1 MKVTT
6 TATIVVRDVD
16 VARSV
21 FRIVRSDT
29 YSSVRDSMRSNYELG
44 RVPRGVEVSWPVVQ
58 MGISVFLTSTAAR
71 EVARKFPKLGTYIA
85 ELALAPGQGFNV
97 AETGQP
103 LHLTTW
109 ADPVKLRD
117 AVVDVEAI

>member
-1 MKVTT
+1 MRVT
-6 TATIVVRDVD
+6 AAASIVVRDLD

-29 YSSVRDSMRSNYELG
+29 YSSVLDSMCSNHERG
-44 RVPRGVEVSWPVVQ
+44 RLPREVDVSWPVVQ
-58 MGISVFLTSTAAR
+58 MGVSAFLSHEAAR
-71 EVARKFPKLGTYIA
+71 QVALKFPKLGGYLA
-85 ELALAPGQGFNV
+85 ELALAPGRGFNV

-103 LHLTTW
+103 LHLTVW

-117 AVVDVEAI
+117 AIVDVQAI